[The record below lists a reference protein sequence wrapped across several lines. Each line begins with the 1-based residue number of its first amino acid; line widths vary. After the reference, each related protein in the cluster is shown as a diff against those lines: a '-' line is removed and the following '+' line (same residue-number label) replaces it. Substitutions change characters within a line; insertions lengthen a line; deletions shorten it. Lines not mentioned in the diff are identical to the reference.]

1 MVYFVLRRMIARA
14 DTFRRNYF
22 IKLNFVE
29 KKDLTP
35 RNDVTS
41 DCPPPLHAEAGF
53 NATFRVFFL
62 SGSEITYG
70 VIAST

>member
-1 MVYFVLRRMIARA
+1 MVYYALRRITARA
-14 DTFRRNYF
+14 DTFKRKIL

-29 KKDLTP
+29 KDLTP

-53 NATFRVFFL
+53 NATFRVFL
-62 SGSEITYG
+62 SGSERTCG